1 MRWFAPF
8 SIALHIATIFLL
20 VAVLKNYNFVTPGLY
35 EAAKKDDALDALNF
49 AVQIGRLD
57 YVTLLLT
64 VFGILVGIAAVIGFS
79 EIRVRAQEV
88 AREAAREEMRAFL
101 NDRAPQIIGD
111 YMSLVTPNGTSRTTG
126 DDVAAA
132 YAQRQEGNQ

>member
-8 SIALHIATIFLL
+8 SIALHVATLFFL
-20 VAVLKNYNFVTPGLY
+20 VAVLKNYSFVTPGLY
-35 EAAKKDDALDALNF
+35 EAAKKQDALDALNF

-88 AREAAREEMRAFL
+88 AREAALVETRTFL
-101 NDRAPQIIGD
+101 NDRAPQIISD
-111 YMSLVTPNGTSRTTG
+111 YMSLVTPNGASRTTG

-132 YAQRQEGNQ
+132 YSQPEVKK